1 MDEIDIMSIWFN
13 HLRAKGYQQ
22 VGSLKQTKMYEV
34 SKIDNFSNNDKHPG
48 ALLKSGN
55 TQKLEDQWNV
65 YFYYN
70 ERGLTINDY
79 VRACQAHPLFSHGC
93 KQKEKQVEEFKDG
106 KTIFHD
112 HLSFYDF
119 GFRTKL
125 NFSAIMGYTKH
136 GDTKDDNGQM
146 THFYMR
152 MTSGRNT
159 KENSILQGAIR
170 QADS

>member
-1 MDEIDIMSIWFN
+1 
-13 HLRAKGYQQ
+13 
-22 VGSLKQTKMYEV
+22 V
-34 SKIDNFSNNDKHPG
+34 SRTENFHDKHPG